1 MAVQNQDQKF
11 LEVIKP
17 HSNYE
22 FIGRQK
28 YWIGLSI
35 CLTLLTIIVILM
47 LRPQGLFV
55 TRVRA

>member
-1 MAVQNQDQKF
+1 MAAQNPEQKF
-11 LEVIKP
+11 FEVIKP

-35 CLTLLTIIVILM
+35 VLTT
-47 LRPQGLFV
+47 V
-55 TRVRA
+55 TVSMVSLNGTSSRAAATS